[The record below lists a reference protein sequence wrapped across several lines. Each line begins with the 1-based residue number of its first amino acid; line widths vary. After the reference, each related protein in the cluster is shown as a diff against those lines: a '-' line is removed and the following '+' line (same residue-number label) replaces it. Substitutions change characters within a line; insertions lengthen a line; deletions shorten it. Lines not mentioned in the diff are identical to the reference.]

1 MSGSMRT
8 CTSCQMQFRVRSHRE
23 RRYQCFVCKPDRR
36 NTSTQDGTR
45 RANTTNDALSR
56 LSELEGKVESLSTQF
71 EFYGNTID
79 TIRDSVIE
87 ELVRD
92 TQDRVQ
98 QVSGEIIEKQ
108 VKKRITNFKEGMWGQ
123 MKAIDKKHSVEIKA
137 MKEEMESMLM
147 ELTAQRVLITELK
160 HELKGISSKMD
171 AVAHKQGKIAKEK
184 KTKPKGMRAPQKR
197 YYVGRIGLTK
207 MQYDSL
213 RRWCAQARTVAEMN
227 HLLPSEVRFDTD
239 ALRNYSKAR
248 AVPKTIRELV
258 QFGLMRKHKVKTP
271 VGHRG
276 ARYRWSILPK
286 CFTHDFSN

>member
-8 CTSCQMQFRVRSHRE
+8 CTSCQMQFKARSHRD
-23 RRYQCFVCKPDRR
+23 RRYQCYVCKPDRR
-36 NTSTQDGTR
+36 NASSQDSTR
-45 RANTTNDALSR
+45 RTTTTNDALSR

-98 QVSGEIIEKQ
+98 QVSGQIIEKQ
-108 VKKRITNFKEGMWGQ
+108 VNKRITDFKEGMWSQ
-123 MKAIDKKHSVEIKA
+123 MKAIEKKHSIEVRD

-184 KTKPKGMRAPQKR
+184 KKKAKGPQTR
-197 YYVGRIGLTK
+197 YYVGRAGLTK

-213 RRWCAQARTVAEMN
+213 RRWCEQARTIAEMN
-227 HLLPSEVRFDTD
+227 HILPSEVRFDTD
-239 ALRNYSKAR
+239 GLKKYSKAK

-258 QFGLMRKHKVKTP
+258 QFGLMRKYKVETP

-286 CFTHDFSN
+286 CFTHDFFN